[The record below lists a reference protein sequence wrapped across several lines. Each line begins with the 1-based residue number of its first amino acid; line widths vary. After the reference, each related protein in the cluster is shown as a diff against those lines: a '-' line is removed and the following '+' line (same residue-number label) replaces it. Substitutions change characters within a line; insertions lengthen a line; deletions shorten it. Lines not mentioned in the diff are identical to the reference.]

1 MWLHLEIPDD
11 NAGGAAEF
19 ERWFNSA
26 ERQESSPGDVV
37 VLIHQTGQML
47 TPVTAL
53 PPKLAAKVLGV
64 DLADERCWF

>member
-1 MWLHLEIPDD
+1 
-11 NAGGAAEF
+11 
-19 ERWFNSA
+19 
-26 ERQESSPGDVV
+26 
-37 VLIHQTGQML
+37 LIHQTGQML